1 MRKTA
6 ISLGGAL
13 VMCLMT
19 AMPAVADSSI
29 PQPSA
34 GPDVLGTGGTA
45 GGAGGTA
52 FTGSS
57 MSLALI
63 ALAVVVIAGASL
75 LALRRLR
82 APAA

>member
-13 VMCLMT
+13 VMCLT
-19 AMPAVADSSI
+19 AAMPALADSSI

-45 GGAGGTA
+45 GAGGTA

-63 ALAVVVIAGASL
+63 ALAVFVIAGVSF

>member
-19 AMPAVADSSI
+19 AMSAVADSSI

-34 GPDVLGTGGTA
+34 GPDVLGTGGTG

-52 FTGSS
+52 FTGSTT
-57 MSLALI
+57 SLALI
-63 ALAVVVIAGASL
+63 ALAVFIIAGASL

-82 APAA
+82 SSAQ